1 MAVKKVLI
9 FCGTDQPEGA
19 FPPFM
24 LGTGALACDMKVDMF
39 FTMSGLN
46 IVRKGGA
53 EKIELEGAPKT
64 LPEFVQ
70 AARELGATFIACSAA
85 FPIAGVSED
94 DLIEGVE
101 CGGVATFIELAQE
114 ADVVL
119 TF

>member
-1 MAVKKVLI
+1 MAKMLV
-9 FCGTDQPEGA
+9 FCGSDHPEKA

-24 LGTGALACDMKVDMF
+24 LGSGALASDLELYLF

-53 EKIELEGAPKT
+53 EKIVLKGAPKP
-64 LPEFVQ
+64 LPAFIDVIREF
-70 AARELGATFIACSAA
+70 GGHMIACSAA
-85 FPIAGVSED
+85 FPIVGMTED

-101 CGGVATFIELAQE
+101 CGGVATFVDLAEE
-114 ADVVL
+114 ADIVL